1 MLSLISFTSL
11 ILTFAICAGLSF
23 FLWPARRSPLH
34 KLVLIS
40 QLSYTLWAFLV
51 IMIASAD
58 DLSHKIFF
66 SQARLLFLPA
76 LAPTWVL
83 IAVGIFN
90 RSLWDK
96 WGPKRNLIFV
106 IPGLVIL
113 GQACVVFGF
122 PFASEW
128 TFYNFMPGDGNFGL
142 LKYQTGW
149 LMHIGFLY
157 TYTCL
162 LALYVLY
169 TWVIFTKGGVK
180 RKYAIIMAAA
190 GLANIF
196 MQLGGR
202 FYFKIPEMQQLS
214 VAAVWPAAIA
224 LYFSVTKLEFLD
236 IGALAYEKVFESLPS
251 PVLIFD
257 SKENFW
263 NANKAAFEVFGLKD
277 AMKGELGQNLSVL
290 APVFSKN
297 EFIEIQQ
304 KNYQVVRHNLQIKG
318 GEESAQVYVL
328 NDVTDLQERNETLR
342 DLNDQ
347 VLKMMKFNH
356 KINAVLSHDLTGS
369 LVGVRMLLSGMKKR
383 FDQRQDLASSEALEK
398 LVSSNDS
405 SIKLLR
411 DVLVWSQEGES
422 SLWADLKVCL
432 EEALFHIT
440 SQMHAKNIQIETQ
453 IPDRPILLKGSSKV
467 IESVFRNLISNAIKF
482 SPPEGI
488 VRVEVSACDRQVKIC
503 FVDEGSGIPEE
514 KIALIMAGKPY
525 QADNQT
531 GFGMGLR
538 FTLSFVEQ
546 LGGKI
551 QIESNVGKGARFTL
565 SLPLI

>member
-1 MLSLISFTSL
+1 
-11 ILTFAICAGLSF
+11 
-23 FLWPARRSPLH
+23 
-34 KLVLIS
+34 
-40 QLSYTLWAFLV
+40 
-51 IMIASAD
+51 
-58 DLSHKIFF
+58 
-66 SQARLLFLPA
+66 
-76 LAPTWVL
+76 
-83 IAVGIFN
+83 
-90 RSLWDK
+90 
-96 WGPKRNLIFV
+96 
-106 IPGLVIL
+106 
-113 GQACVVFGF
+113 
-122 PFASEW
+122 
-128 TFYNFMPGDGNFGL
+128 
-142 LKYQTGW
+142 
-149 LMHIGFLY
+149 
-157 TYTCL
+157 
-162 LALYVLY
+162 
-169 TWVIFTKGGVK
+169 
-180 RKYAIIMAAA
+180 
-190 GLANIF
+190 
-196 MQLGGR
+196 
-202 FYFKIPEMQQLS
+202 
-214 VAAVWPAAIA
+214 
-224 LYFSVTKLEFLD
+224 
-236 IGALAYEKVFESLPS
+236 
-251 PVLIFD
+251 
-257 SKENFW
+257 
-263 NANKAAFEVFGLKD
+263 
-277 AMKGELGQNLSVL
+277 
-290 APVFSKN
+290 
-297 EFIEIQQ
+297 
-304 KNYQVVRHNLQIKG
+304 
-318 GEESAQVYVL
+318 
-328 NDVTDLQERNETLR
+328 
-342 DLNDQ
+342 
-347 VLKMMKFNH
+347 
-356 KINAVLSHDLTGS
+356 
-369 LVGVRMLLSGMKKR
+369 MLLSGMKKR